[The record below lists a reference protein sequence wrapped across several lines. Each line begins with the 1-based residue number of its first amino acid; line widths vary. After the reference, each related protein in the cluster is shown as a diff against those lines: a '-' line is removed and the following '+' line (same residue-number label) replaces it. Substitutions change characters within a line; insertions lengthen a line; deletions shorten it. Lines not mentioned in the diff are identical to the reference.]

1 MKKIEAV
8 FKTSGGRSQTWSY
21 PSPGE
26 GKPNQE
32 VQDILEEIT
41 ALNLFKKDDEKLFNE
56 VIRAQYV
63 ETIETIIF

>member
-8 FKTSGGRSQTWSY
+8 FKTSSGRSQNWSY
-21 PSPGE
+21 PNPGE
-26 GKPNQE
+26 GKTNQE

-41 ALNLFKKDDEKLFNE
+41 ALNLFKKEDEKLFND
-56 VIRAQYV
+56 VIRAKYV